1 MENERRDA
9 RQQIQN
15 QQRLCRVLCAQVSQD
30 VPSTRRILSHAAFSR
45 RPVVHSEQSRVS
57 QKSGGQRDC
66 CVVLRRHGNGDRNVC
81 FWSMKFSRHL
91 TRPNPDP
98 RGLFSN
104 TTSQMVI
111 SNTRQVT
118 SLNKKTDSENKPGAG
133 QQVCGTTTTRAKT
146 TT

>member
-15 QQRLCRVLCAQVSQD
+15 QQRLCRVLREEISQD
-30 VPSTRRILSHAAFSR
+30 VSATRRILSHAAFSR

-57 QKSGGQRDC
+57 QKSGGQCDC
-66 CVVLRRHGNGDRNVC
+66 RVVLRRHGNGDRTLC
-81 FWSMKFSRHL
+81 IWSMNLLCHL

-104 TTSQMVI
+104 TSQMVI

-118 SLNKKTDSENKPGAG
+118 SLKKPTPSKNPEPVNKFAG
-133 QQVCGTTTTRAKT
+133 QQRPAQKQQHE
-146 TT
+146 

>member
-15 QQRLCRVLCAQVSQD
+15 QQRLCRVLREEVSQD
-30 VPSTRRILSHAAFSR
+30 VSATRRILSHAAFSR

-57 QKSGGQRDC
+57 KKSGGQRDC
-66 CVVLRRHGNGDRNVC
+66 RVVLRRNRHGNRNVC
-81 FWSMKFSRHL
+81 FWSMNFSRHL

-104 TTSQMVI
+104 TTSQMVFQK
-111 SNTRQVT
+111 TRQVT